1 MVSGLEMKTENTN
14 ATDTAIISCIEFAL
28 DPNPT
33 EAAHASL
40 YTASNRINGPKPE
53 DQIAYSGKSKAKT
66 KSGTKN
72 PTDPNNKRVEEN
84 CFHNAPGHS

>member
-53 DQIAYSGKSKAKT
+53 DQIAYSGKSKAQNKIRNK
-66 KSGTKN
+66 KSHG
-72 PTDPNNKRVEEN
+72 
-84 CFHNAPGHS
+84 SQ

>member
-14 ATDTAIISCIEFAL
+14 ATNTAIISCNESAL
-28 DPNPT
+28 DPDPT

-40 YTASNRINGPKPE
+40 YSASNRINGPKPE

-66 KSGTKN
+66 KSATKN